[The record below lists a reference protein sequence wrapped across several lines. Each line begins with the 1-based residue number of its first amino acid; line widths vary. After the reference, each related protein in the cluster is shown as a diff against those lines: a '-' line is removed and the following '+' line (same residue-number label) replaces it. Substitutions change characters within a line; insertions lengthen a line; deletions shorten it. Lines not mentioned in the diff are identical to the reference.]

1 MKLYEISDQFKAL
14 RLMFDNGEIDADTL
28 KDTLAGIDLEFEDKA
43 RNCLMMARELEATSE
58 GIKKEIDRLKS
69 LQKSVDSNSE
79 WLLDY
84 IKLNM
89 EATGKDKLDL
99 GLFKVTLRAPAK
111 AVNIIDDSKIPAEYF
126 RVIPESRQVD
136 KTALSAALKLN
147 KIEGAELIDGK
158 RSLLIK

>member
-1 MKLYEISDQFKAL
+1 MKLYEISEQFKAL
-14 RLMFDNGEIDADTL
+14 RSMFDNGEIDADTL

-69 LQKSVDSNSE
+69 LQKSVDSNAE

-89 EATGKDKLDL
+89 EAAEKDKLDL
-99 GLFKVTLRAPAK
+99 GLFKVTLRAPSK
-111 AVNIIDDSKIPAEYF
+111 AVNIIDESKIPSEYF
-126 RVIPESRQVD
+126 RVVPESRQVD
-136 KTALSAALKLN
+136 KSALSAALKLN
-147 KIEGAELIDGK
+147 PIEGAELIYGK